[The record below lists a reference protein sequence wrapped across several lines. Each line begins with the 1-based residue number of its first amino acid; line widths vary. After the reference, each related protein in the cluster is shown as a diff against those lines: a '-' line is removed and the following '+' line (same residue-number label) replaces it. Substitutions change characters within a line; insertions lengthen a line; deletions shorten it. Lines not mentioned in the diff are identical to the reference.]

1 MRRGHTRVFL
11 VLRDW
16 LQLTIG
22 PDLSASIV
30 VQGSEPEDIRPEAAL
45 GMKHARFNKQ
55 HRSRLDS
62 LSESTYARL
71 LRSLY
76 SQRFGC
82 VSPRSRHEQS
92 L

>member
-22 PDLSASIV
+22 RKSIV

-62 LSESTYARL
+62 LAEST
-71 LRSLY
+71 LRDFFAHCTANAL
-76 SQRFGC
+76 GV
-82 VSPRSRHEQS
+82 VSPRSHHEQS